1 MRPHNHPFPENSL
14 VGNCIK
20 LAQTT
25 FFDAM
30 PARADVLV
38 PKAPATLSPVRSE
51 PLGRQLPGGS
61 TTSRTGCTGCG

>member
-1 MRPHNHPFPENSL
+1 MTSRTHPFPENSL

-30 PARADVLV
+30 PARADVRV
-38 PKAPATLSPVRSE
+38 PMARSTLAPAQARDARATPR
-51 PLGRQLPGGS
+51 PLGRKP
-61 TTSRTGCTGCG
+61 R